1 MRPQTHLDV
10 FVRALHRRMVAVR
23 ALERVGLGLLAG
35 CAVCLLLM
43 PILIWRGEGTG
54 TLAVAALGTGGVAGL
69 LWGVLHRPTRL
80 HAAVEAD
87 RQLRLSDL
95 LGTALTLSRD
105 REDPME
111 ATVLAIAD
119 ARCRSVSPSAI
130 ALNRLGVRSWG
141 GIALAGALV
150 AGLGLFGGQT
160 PASSA
165 QASGPKS
172 WQEIEREQDQANQT
186 HVAAAPDLRR
196 AHPGTG
202 GDDDD
207 HSPDSTQTQ
216 SEDGNTSTA
225 KTSATNNG
233 AGGSEQGTG
242 AGTAVSASKGGD
254 GARHDPVTGGN
265 TAGGANTGHTAA
277 GGGSSATSEGTA
289 AADGSSGATGG
300 TSKARHV
307 PVWRAQGWPAAQDA
321 ARDALRGGR
330 IPDSYRPLVRDYFE
344 RDAGG
349 S

>member
-1 MRPQTHLDV
+1 MRPQTQLDV
-10 FVRALHRRMVAVR
+10 FVRALHRRMVVVR

-69 LWGVLHRPTRL
+69 LWGALHRPTRL
-80 HAAVEAD
+80 RAAMEAD

-105 REDPME
+105 RQDSME
-111 ATVLAIAD
+111 ATVLAIAE

-150 AGLGLFGGQT
+150 AGLGLLGGQT

-196 AHPGTG
+196 SHPGTG
-202 GDDDD
+202 GDDDED
-207 HSPDSTQTQ
+207 SPDSTQT
-216 SEDGNTSTA
+216 EDGNSSTA

-233 AGGSEQGTG
+233 AGSSEQGTG

-254 GARHDPVTGGN
+254 GAHHEPVTGGN

-277 GGGSSATSEGTA
+277 GGGASAARSEGT

-344 RDAGG
+344 REAGG

>member
-1 MRPQTHLDV
+1 M
-10 FVRALHRRMVAVR
+10 
-23 ALERVGLGLLAG
+23 
-35 CAVCLLLM
+35 
-43 PILIWRGEGTG
+43 
-54 TLAVAALGTGGVAGL
+54 
-69 LWGVLHRPTRL
+69 
-80 HAAVEAD
+80 EAD

-95 LGTALTLSRD
+95 LGTALSLPRD
-105 REDPME
+105 RHDSME
-111 ATVLAIAD
+111 ATVLAIAE

-165 QASGPKS
+165 QASGPKT
-172 WQEIEREQDQANQT
+172 WQEIEREQDQANNT
-186 HVAAAPDLRR
+186 HISASPDLRR
-196 AHPGTG
+196 AHPGRG

-207 HSPDSTQTQ
+207 HSSGSSQ

-225 KTSATNNG
+225 KTSASNNG
-233 AGGSEQGTG
+233 AGSSEQGTG

-254 GARHDPVTGGN
+254 GAHKAPVTGGN

-277 GGGSSATSEGTA
+277 GGGSAATSEGTA
-289 AADGSSGATGG
+289 ADGSSGGATAG

-330 IPDSYRPLVRDYFE
+330 IPDSYRPLVRDYFD
-344 RDAGG
+344 RDAGTF
-349 S
+349 